1 MTGTAQ
7 SGWAIEEGSGSRDE
21 GQKSGAI
28 VRDHLGVLAKGPLA
42 VGIGGLVI
50 LLYLVVTG
58 DAESPNLLAEYGSQ
72 GWELVAVVRELGM
85 RATFYFKRRRQ

>member
-1 MTGTAQ
+1 MKVRSQVQ
-7 SGWAIEEGSGSRDE
+7 SSGITWE
-21 GQKSGAI
+21 
-28 VRDHLGVLAKGPLA
+28 
-42 VGIGGLVI
+42 
-50 LLYLVVTG
+50 YLVVTG